1 MSAIPLEQRILRVLS
16 EKQYH
21 AELASTVKPDMFSS
35 DVYSCI
41 QLFGRYFKANASAN
55 RIELESFTT
64 WMNLRLAKAT
74 TEEITRFAMQQIL
87 LKQVF
92 SLQISE
98 DLLEEARSMLCEL
111 TLADLTSKAVIDWE
125 EGNLDCTLGEHLD
138 TTLSKYLDMTNKT
151 HLQPIR
157 KDIGTILNE
166 QDDEHGLTLPLEG
179 LNRVIAPQKAGD
191 FLVIG
196 AQNNIGKTALAVQV
210 TTHYAKQLPKEST
223 ILYLNNEGI
232 GDHIILRTRQV
243 ALELGKYDLEDK
255 FKAGENIEEQ
265 YREAINGDSFKIEVI
280 DVHGINVGQV
290 QGLLRRYKPDVVVYD
305 MLDAIHGFGGGGMD
319 VDRYKQLYS
328 WARAQCANP
337 NYRHIG
343 VALTQVSHDGEGC
356 IYPPK
361 HALEGSKV
369 AKQSQADVLIMVGA
383 DEAKYPNTRFF
394 HVPRCKRTRRG
405 ATESKSQSQCFF
417 NPEVGMYKDG

>member
-21 AELASTVKPDMFSS
+21 TELASTVTPEMFSS
-35 DVYSCI
+35 DVYQCI
-41 QLFGRYFKANASAN
+41 QLFGRYFKSNASAS
-55 RIELESFTT
+55 RIDLESFGT
-64 WMNLRLAKAT
+64 WMNLRLAKASVDEVT
-74 TEEITRFAMQQIL
+74 KFAMQQIL

-92 SLQISE
+92 SLSISE
-98 DLLEEARSMLCEL
+98 ELLEEARSMLCEL
-111 TLADLTSKAVIDWE
+111 TLANLSSKAVIDWE

-138 TTLSKYLDMTNKT
+138 TVLSKYLDMTNKT

-157 KDIGTILNE
+157 KDIGTILEE
-166 QDDEHGLTLPLEG
+166 QDDVHGLTLPLEG
-179 LNRVIAPQKAGD
+179 LNKVIAPQKEGD
-191 FLVIG
+191 FLVLA
-196 AQNNIGKTALAVQV
+196 AQNNTGKTALAVQIA
-210 TTHYAKQLPKEST
+210 THYAKQLPEDAT
-223 ILYLNNEGI
+223 VLYLNNEGI
-232 GDHIILRTRQV
+232 GDHIILRTRQI
-243 ALELGKYDLEDK
+243 ALQLGKYDLEDK
-255 FKAGENIEEQ
+255 FKAGDNIEEQ
-265 YREAINGDSFKIEVI
+265 YREAINGGSFKIDVI

-290 QGLLRRYKPDVVVYD
+290 QGLLRRYKPQVVIYD
-305 MLDAIHGFGGGGMD
+305 MLDGVHGFGGGGMD
-319 VDRYKQLYS
+319 VDRYKQLYA
-328 WARAQCANP
+328 WARGQCANP

-383 DEAKYPNTRFF
+383 DEEKYPNTRFF

-405 ATESKSQSQCFF
+405 ATEAKSHSQCFF
-417 NPEVGMYKDG
+417 NSDVGMYIDG